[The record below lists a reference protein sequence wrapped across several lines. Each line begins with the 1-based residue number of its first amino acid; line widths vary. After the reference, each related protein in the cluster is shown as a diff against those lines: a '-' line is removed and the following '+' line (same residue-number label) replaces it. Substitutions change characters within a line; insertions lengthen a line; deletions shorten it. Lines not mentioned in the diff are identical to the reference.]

1 MSSKKIDINPALF
14 NLVKTKKNREKSNRP
29 INPIISPNILKNKL
43 LKRIKEHKLKE
54 TENLD
59 SKKKQEKPQLV
70 DAKDLST
77 YTDEFNDSITY
88 LQTLSKQK
96 KINDEK
102 MKYEKNKERKNT
114 ESQSY
119 QHSTSQKNYSDYV
132 NLELPDTLRETFIQQ
147 PLIQIQKPSIQI
159 QKPSMQIQNPV
170 STYKNNSDMPY
181 GILKGGN
188 KPTYRQW
195 NKTQKNGYGLTSRPL
210 IIEGNNTNIDIDRE
224 REREREKRLHLLKEK
239 IKQKQNFDA
248 INSLST
254 SNLENINIQ
263 QPFNQE
269 PFIQQPYIQEPFIQQ
284 PFNKESFIQQPYI
297 QESLNDQVQM
307 NDSNSNQENFES
319 GGSFKRTFKKT
330 IRRKYTLGKSSIKNS
345 VGVLLK
351 DRNTRK
357 KVITAHRDLRK
368 KSINDIKD
376 YLRQHNL
383 IKIGSNAPNDV
394 IRKMYESAI
403 LAGEITN
410 NNQDTLLHNFLKE
423 EKEL

>member
-14 NLVKTKKNREKSNRP
+14 NLGKTKKNREKSNRP

-102 MKYEKNKERKNT
+102 IKYEKNKERKNT

-147 PLIQIQKPSIQI
+147 PLIQIQKPSIQM

-170 STYKNNSDMPY
+170 STYKNNNDMPY

-210 IIEGNNTNIDIDRE
+210 IIEGNNNTTIDRE

-254 SNLENINIQ
+254 SNLENINTQ
-263 QPFNQE
+263 QSFNQE
-269 PFIQQPYIQEPFIQQ
+269 PLNDKDSFIHEPFNQD
-284 PFNKESFIQQPYI
+284 
-297 QESLNDQVQM
+297 SLNDQVQM
-307 NDSNSNQENFES
+307 NDSNQENFES

-394 IRKMYESAI
+394 IRKIYESAI